1 MNKTKLATY
10 LFEDDSE
17 QNLDEFN
24 AMGTGMV
31 AGYQAPLGAPGIGS
45 SSPLEKAFWR
55 DNSGKEIKTA
65 SPALHKKK
73 SRRKKIKETIKE
85 APYAEYKNLG
95 FVDFK
100 IELDKISKQEKEE
113 LISKFLKNEIAFLIK
128 YNNEEYICDLHTAI
142 PYHEDLH
149 VEKPIHRAE
158 NFFHTMEES
167 FGAMHKPDFSG
178 ETMPGLWNSLK
189 DVDDAEQPV
198 KTASPLLHADK
209 KETKINEANISV
221 GGAAWGSPNYNS
233 ELKNHGFWRH
243 RKNHDLKTHSIA
255 LAKNKKHPKGHRHD
269 LLEDDIHLAE
279 SMPEFK
285 KAKDPVPN
293 IWTGLPDVSNIEQK
307 VKTSSPNLQKRV
319 RTGDKK

>member
-1 MNKTKLATY
+1 MKKTKLATY

-113 LISKFLKNEIAFLIK
+113 LISKFFQNEIAFLITHENK
-128 YNNEEYICDLHTAI
+128 EYICDLHTAI

-158 NFFHTMEES
+158 NFIHTMEES

-178 ETMPGLWNSLK
+178 ETMSGLWDSLK
-189 DVDDAEQPV
+189 DIEDADQPV
-198 KTASPLLHADK
+198 KTASPLLHANK
-209 KETKINEANISV
+209 KNTKINEAVIAGNAFW
-221 GGAAWGSPNYNS
+221 GGPNYNL
-233 ELKNHGFWRH
+233 ELQNHGFWRH
-243 RKNHDLKTHSIA
+243 RKNHVIKTGSVALK
-255 LAKNKKHPKGHRHD
+255 KNKRNPKGYRHD
-269 LLEDDIHLAE
+269 LTEDDIHLAE
-279 SMPEFK
+279 LKPVLK
-285 KAKDPVPN
+285 KEKDPETNV
-293 IWTGLPDVSNIEQK
+293 WTGFPDISDFEQK
-307 VKTSSPNLQKRV
+307 VKTSSPNLRKRV
-319 RTGDKK
+319 HKGKKS